1 MADPVELR
9 MSLTSIKRVDPYVKN
24 VLATA
29 THVALYLFNTTK
41 NEWEKT
47 ETEGA
52 LFVYGRNGEPFHSI
66 MVMNRLN
73 RENVI
78 EPIVK
83 ELDYQMQIPFLL
95 YRNSK
100 NKIYGIWF
108 FNREECIR
116 ITFLLES
123 IMEGL
128 KDKNANKSSKHE
140 KNVDIFSMLSR
151 AQEDFNKTPTKH
163 EGPPKCS
170 TPRIPDLTSQSVMDF
185 FARAGTNTSKK
196 PAAPETSE
204 NVLQRLMLNP
214 AHSVEHIEK
223 QQQIVNPSDSKSHK
237 TCGPTESKCKEG
249 TLLTTR
255 EFIKRPKTPESNEN
269 VLQKLMLNPAHSV
282 DQIEKQQILTP
293 LDPLEGKLIPNS
305 SPLAFLLQT
314 QPQNQISLDK
324 AEQHFV
330 GGVSPFAQLLE
341 NSQKPHLMT
350 PSMFNAATNSRKND
364 SVDNIDLLTEKQL
377 AQALIFL
384 LKNNS
389 EFTKQIHEAYVQSIL
404 EKVNINDAT

>member
-1 MADPVELR
+1 MADSVELR

-29 THVALYLFNTTK
+29 THVALYLFNTAK

-52 LFVYGRNGEPFHSI
+52 LFVYSRNGEPFHSI

-73 RENVI
+73 RENLI

-123 IMEGL
+123 LMEGL
-128 KDKNANKSSKHE
+128 KDKNSNKSKTSD
-140 KNVDIFSMLSR
+140 KNVDIFSMLSK
-151 AQEDFNKTPTKH
+151 AQEDYNKTPTKH
-163 EGPPKCS
+163 EGFPKCS
-170 TPRIPDLTSQSVMDF
+170 STPRVPDLTSQSVMDF
-185 FARAGTNTSKK
+185 FARASTKTSKK
-196 PAAPETSE
+196 PAALKNSE

-223 QQQIVNPSDSKSHK
+223 QQQIVNPSDSANNTQQVPVPSSSDCNKDGLVVTKQS
-237 TCGPTESKCKEG
+237 GLGS
-249 TLLTTR
+249 
-255 EFIKRPKTPESNEN
+255 IEN
-269 VLQKLMLNPAHSV
+269 FGMVQKQVINPVQSV
-282 DQIEKQQILTP
+282 ECIERKQMFTP
-293 LDPLEGKLIPNS
+293 LDPLNS
-305 SPLAFLLQT
+305 NQFQNTSPLAFLLQHH
-314 QPQNQISLDK
+314 PQRQAQVEKEESHNIT
-324 AEQHFV
+324 
-330 GGVSPFAQLLE
+330 GISPFAQLLE

-350 PSMFNAATNSRKND
+350 PSMFHAAANTKQTETNE
-364 SVDNIDLLTEKQL
+364 NIDLLTEKQL
-377 AQALIFL
+377 AQALIYL
-384 LKNNS
+384 LRNNS
-389 EFTKQIHEAYVQSIL
+389 NFTKQIHEAYVQSIL
-404 EKVNINDAT
+404 EKVNDST

>member
-24 VLATA
+24 VLASA
-29 THVALYLFNTTK
+29 THVALYLFDTTK

-52 LFVYGRNGEPFHSI
+52 LFVYSRNGEPYHSI

-73 RENVI
+73 RENLI

-83 ELDYQMQIPFLL
+83 DFDYQMQIPFLL

-123 IMEGL
+123 LMEGL
-128 KDKNANKSSKHE
+128 KDKNADKSKKSD

-170 TPRIPDLTSQSVMDF
+170 STPRVPDLTSQSVMDF
-185 FARAGTNTSKK
+185 FARAGTTTSKK
-196 PAAPETSE
+196 PAPPENSENVLQKLMLNPAHSVEHIEKQQHIINPVEIQKVPSDSNRGMLINKPKKQNTQGSSE

-223 QQQIVNPSDSKSHK
+223 QQ
-237 TCGPTESKCKEG
+237 
-249 TLLTTR
+249 
-255 EFIKRPKTPESNEN
+255 
-269 VLQKLMLNPAHSV
+269 
-282 DQIEKQQILTP
+282 ILTP
-293 LDPLEGKLIPNS
+293 LDSIAGNQLQNP
-305 SPLAFLLQT
+305 SPLAFLLQH
-314 QPQNQISLDK
+314 QPQHQVQLEKDESLIT
-324 AEQHFV
+324 
-330 GGVSPFAQLLE
+330 GVSPFAQLLE
-341 NSQKPHLMT
+341 NCQKPHLMT
-350 PSMFNAATNSRKND
+350 PSMFNAAVNPKQHEN
-364 SVDNIDLLTEKQL
+364 VDLLTEKQL
-377 AQALIFL
+377 AQALIYL
-384 LKNNS
+384 LRNNS
-389 EFTKQIHEAYVQSIL
+389 NFTKQIHEAYVQSIL
-404 EKVNINDAT
+404 EKVNINDST

>member
-52 LFVYGRNGEPFHSI
+52 LFVYSRNGEPFHSI

-73 RENVI
+73 RENLI

-100 NKIYGIWF
+100 NKIFGIWF

-116 ITFLLES
+116 ITFLIES
-123 IMEGL
+123 VMETL
-128 KDKNANKSSKHE
+128 KDKNMDKSKKNE
-140 KNVDIFSMLSR
+140 KNVDIFSMLSK

-170 TPRIPDLTSQSVMDF
+170 STPRVPDLTSQSVMDF
-185 FARAGTNTSKK
+185 FARAGTKTSTK
-196 PAAPETSE
+196 PAAPETSD

-223 QQQIVNPSDSKSHK
+223 QQQIVNPSDIVSNVHKVPNSK
-237 TCGPTESKCKEG
+237 TWVEG
-249 TLLTTR
+249 TNMSTKGFRRQNTAGN
-255 EFIKRPKTPESNEN
+255 NEN
-269 VLQKLMLNPAHSV
+269 VLQRLMMNPAHTV
-282 DQIEKQQILTP
+282 DHIEKQQILTP
-293 LDPLEGKLIPNS
+293 LDSFGNNQLQSS
-305 SPLAFLLQT
+305 SPLAFSM
-314 QPQNQISLDK
+314 QNQNQAP
-324 AEQHFV
+324 AEEVHDIT
-330 GGVSPFAQLLE
+330 GVSPFAQLLE
-341 NSQKPHLMT
+341 NTQKPQLMT
-350 PSMFNAATNSRKND
+350 PSMFNATSGPKQPS
-364 SVDNIDLLTEKQL
+364 SVENMDLLTEKQL
-377 AQALIFL
+377 AQALIHL

-389 EFTKQIHEAYVQSIL
+389 NFTKQIHEAYVQSIL
-404 EKVNINDAT
+404 EKVNINDGT

>member
-9 MSLTSIKRVDPYVKN
+9 MSLTSIKRVDPYVKD

-52 LFVYGRNGEPFHSI
+52 LFVYSRNGEPFHSI
-66 MVMNRLN
+66 MLMNRLN

-116 ITFLLES
+116 ITFLIETL
-123 IMEGL
+123 METL
-128 KDKNANKSSKHE
+128 KDKNTDQTKMSD
-140 KNVDIFSMLSR
+140 KNVDIFSMLSK

-170 TPRIPDLTSQSVMDF
+170 STPRVPDLTSQSVMDF
-185 FARAGTNTSKK
+185 FARAGTKTSKK
-196 PAAPETSE
+196 PAAPETSD

-223 QQQIVNPSDSKSHK
+223 QQQIINPLDPVSNTQKVTASTPSDKAIISNKNSKRQS
-237 TCGPTESKCKEG
+237 TG
-249 TLLTTR
+249 
-255 EFIKRPKTPESNEN
+255 NEN
-269 VLQKLMLNPAHSV
+269 VLQRLMMNPAHSV
-282 DQIEKQQILTP
+282 DHIEKQQILTP
-293 LDPLEGKLIPNS
+293 LDPFGSNQLQSN
-305 SPLAFLLQT
+305 SPLAFLLQH
-314 QPQNQISLDK
+314 QNQEESCN
-324 AEQHFV
+324 AT
-330 GGVSPFAQLLE
+330 GVSPFAQLLE

-350 PSMFNAATNSRKND
+350 PSMFNAAANSKQSN
-364 SVDNIDLLTEKQL
+364 SGESIDLLTEKQL
-377 AQALIFL
+377 AQALIHL

-389 EFTKQIHEAYVQSIL
+389 NFTKQIHEAYVQSIL
-404 EKVNINDAT
+404 EKVNINDST